1 MRDTDV
7 AGQQPAHVEAVMPL
21 NDVWLLNV
29 LRVSVPGSRQFK
41 REIWDLTSRLSQPFY
56 YYWPQVIYFMTGP
69 GHKHIHMNK
78 NSAAWSPDCEGSTLR
93 FCTSF
98 HCRRRSAG
106 CHPLN

>member
-7 AGQQPAHVEAVMPL
+7 AGQQPALVGAVMPL

-41 REIWDLTSRLSQPFY
+41 REIWNLKSRFSQPFH

-78 NSAAWSPDCEGSTLR
+78 NSVADCEG
-93 FCTSF
+93 
-98 HCRRRSAG
+98 
-106 CHPLN
+106 